1 MIVRMSVRIIT
12 RFYTQLHPIG
22 LRVSAASPVGL
33 DLLLNARF
41 AADQQRRDRG
51 RGSARGPPV
60 AAGMQASASSA
71 P

>member
-12 RFYTQLHPIG
+12 RFYTRLHPIG

-33 DLLLNARF
+33 DLLLNACF
-41 AADQQRRDRG
+41 AADQQRGDRG
-51 RGSARGPPV
+51 RGAARGLPV
-60 AAGMQASASSA
+60 AAGMQAFPSST